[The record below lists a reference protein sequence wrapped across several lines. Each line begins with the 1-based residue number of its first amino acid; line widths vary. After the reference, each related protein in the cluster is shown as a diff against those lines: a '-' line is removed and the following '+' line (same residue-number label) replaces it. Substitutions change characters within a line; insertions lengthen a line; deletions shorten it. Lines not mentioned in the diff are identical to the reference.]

1 MAFMGLLLLTES
13 GTTAC
18 QVTAVQVL
26 GILFNGKNI
35 LVVEILCVIGLSAVT
50 LIAFSWVGSLYCRVI
65 SRLYEGSWLWEG
77 LAVLPFDFGILL
89 SELLSDF
96 FKVFSLLLISLE
108 LSANIF
114 TRSILAHVTFAPRVI
129 LLLIAGRAWPSPK
142 AREGCSSRWL
152 KSTWWFV
159 VGWGSHLVFVAH
171 VVGILVDL
179 IWVWRSWTIIFAIR
193 SLSGSLD
200 VCRFLNLAQWRSFYL
215 SWFWAEYQILFLIGG
230 LLIVILLW
238 DRLTL
243 LLSIAHADCLSK
255 VALSRSLCHVL
266 RCRLLITSPGH
277 WWLVQP
283 RNVKLRLIIWSEWV
297 LVGGLSQFIRGLF
310 KVSRSVAALGVWWP
324 VLRCKLVLI
333 ICNVLPFRRWPALK
347 GLSCIRCCF
356 SVVPTS
362 IAFILIH
369 ALYLLVLIEILNV
382 ILNFVI
388 RDRILMLLS
397 RSFGMIVHIGCL
409 IAGLI
414 LESLWKFWAAFV
426 GFILEANTRRWILI
440 CC

>member
-13 GTTAC
+13 GTAAC

-35 LVVEILCVIGLSAVT
+35 LVVEILCVIGLPAVT

-77 LAVLPFDFGILL
+77 LAVLPLDLGILL

-96 FKVFSLLLISLE
+96 FKVLSLLLISLE

-129 LLLIAGRAWPSPK
+129 LLLVAGRAWPSSK
-142 AREGCSSRWL
+142 ACEGGSSRWL

-159 VGWGSHLVFVAH
+159 AGWGSHLVFVAH
-171 VVGILVDL
+171 IVGVLVDL
-179 IWVWRSWTIIFAIR
+179 IWIWWSWTIIFAIR
-193 SLSGSLD
+193 SLAGSLD
-200 VCRFLNLAQWRSFYL
+200 VCRLLNLAQRRSFYL
-215 SWFWAEYQILFLIGG
+215 PWFWTEYQILFLIRG

-243 LLSIAHADCLSK
+243 LLSIAHADSLRI

-266 RCRLLITSPGH
+266 RCRLLITCPGH
-277 WWLVQP
+277 WWLVKT

-297 LVGGLSQFIRGLF
+297 LVAWLSQFIRRFF

-324 VLRCKLVLI
+324 VLRCRLVLI
-333 ICNVLPFRRWPALK
+333 ICNVLSFRRWPALE
-347 GLSCIRCCF
+347 GLSCICCCF
-356 SVVPTS
+356 SVVSTS
-362 IAFILIH
+362 IALILIH
-369 ALYLLVLIEILNV
+369 TLYWLVLIEILNI
-382 ILNFVI
+382 ILILVI
-388 RDRILMLLS
+388 RNRSLMLLS

-414 LESLWKFWAAFV
+414 LESLWKFRAAIV
-426 GFILEANTRRWILI
+426 GFILKANTRRWILI